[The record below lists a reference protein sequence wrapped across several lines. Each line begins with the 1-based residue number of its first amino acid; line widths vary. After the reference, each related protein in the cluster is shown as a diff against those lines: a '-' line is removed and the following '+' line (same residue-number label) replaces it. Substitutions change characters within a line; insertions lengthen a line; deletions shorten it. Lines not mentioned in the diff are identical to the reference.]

1 MEEESYSCV
10 LKSEPK
16 YNQKILTSISDYCCD
31 VLDVSTII
39 QSEISGKIDR
49 KYVAGPDNYEQLKK
63 ISELIPPDTPRLAF
77 QEKIENITE
86 KKKNMKESK
95 NTCCVLL

>member
-1 MEEESYSCV
+1 MEEELYSCV

-16 YNQKILTSISDYCCD
+16 YNQKVLISISDCCCD
-31 VLDVSTII
+31 ALGVSTII
-39 QSEISGKIDR
+39 QSEISGKIDC
-49 KYVAGPDNYEQLKK
+49 KCVTGPDNYEQLNKS
-63 ISELIPPDTPRLAF
+63 SELTPPDTPRLAF
-77 QEKIENITE
+77 QEKIESITE